1 MTDTHQLRA
10 ELAQARARVSD
21 KTFAEAPEAFKDV
34 ESIKVRIWTSERAA
48 KRDKSATKCDGNG

>member
-10 ELAQARARVSD
+10 ELAAARERVSG

-34 ESIKVRIWTSERAA
+34 EGIKVRIWTSEKKA
-48 KRDKSATKCDGNG
+48 KRETVKERAES